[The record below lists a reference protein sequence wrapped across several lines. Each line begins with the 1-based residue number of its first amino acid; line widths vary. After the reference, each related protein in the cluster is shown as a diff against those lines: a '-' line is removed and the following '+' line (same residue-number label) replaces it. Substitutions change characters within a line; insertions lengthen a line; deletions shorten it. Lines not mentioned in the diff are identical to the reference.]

1 MRLFHK
7 KSKSKDLNSWI
18 GKSLKVILN
27 ADGFYEDVLL
37 EEQKNGILIE
47 VLGKRVYVAY
57 EGILSIEEL

>member
-47 VLGKRVYVAY
+47 V
-57 EGILSIEEL
+57 